1 MINKFLDSI
10 GAYAVSQV
18 AASISTEVY
27 ALKADVTEKLIKALK
42 GFVFIQLA
50 LVAFAVFLLFMGVL
64 VFILVA
70 NMELFTQPA
79 LWTVFVMLGIC
90 LVFLW
95 VGISQLKS

>member
-10 GAYAVSQV
+10 GAYAVAQV
-18 AASISTEVY
+18 ADSISTEVS

-50 LVAFAVFLLFMGVL
+50 LVAFAVFLFFVGTL

-79 LWTVFVMLGIC
+79 LWTVLSMLAIC

-95 VGISQLKS
+95 VGIAQLKS